1 MSTSTFPDAL
11 PVGTKLQGG
20 NFSLGKVLGQ
30 GGFGI
35 TYVGSDTGLRRAVAI
50 KEFFPEGSSR
60 QGMLVQPSGA
70 MNSTDYA
77 TAKETF
83 LEEAR
88 TLAQFQHP
96 DIVDVYTVFE
106 ENNTAYM
113 VMELLKGKT
122 LGQLVEE
129 RGILPESE
137 AVDYIRHAARALEVV
152 HGKGMLHQDIKPD
165 NIMACDD
172 GRIVLMDFGLS
183 QKLEAPTGLGTV
195 RFTGHTRFGTAGY
208 APLEQYGRQAQV
220 GTYTDVYALAATLYY
235 LLTAQEPAEATD
247 RAAGVELEDVRS
259 LNPRVSRDVAQVTMA
274 GLEMDARKRPQ
285 TARDFFD
292 RLQAAFRASRMTGS
306 DSRSERDFDRGA
318 GFEEPRPRG
327 DYDQPAGPSRSN
339 RPGEQ
344 RPRVK
349 VSLPEEYEYSGP
361 IFEPAPQ
368 APPPVY
374 IPPPMHYPPAR
385 PQVVRGFSCGPMGCI
400 TMMFLLFILFSVLE
414 PIAATI
420 LPILRILLGG

>member
-1 MSTSTFPDAL
+1 MSMSPSPDAL
-11 PVGTKLQGG
+11 PVGTQLQGG
-20 NFSLGKVLGQ
+20 NFSLGEVLGQ

-35 TYVGSDTGLRRAVAI
+35 TYTGTDTGLRRAVAI

-60 QGMLVQPSGA
+60 QGLFVQASA
-70 MNSTDYA
+70 VLNSSDYA
-77 TAKETF
+77 NAKETF

-113 VMELLKGKT
+113 VMELLQGKT

-137 AVDYIRHAARALEVV
+137 AVDYIRHAARAMEVV

-165 NIMACDD
+165 NIMVCDD

-183 QKLEAPTGLGTV
+183 QRLEAPTGLGTV

-208 APLEQYGRQAQV
+208 APPEQYGRQAQV

-235 LLTAQEPAEATD
+235 LLTGQEPAEATD
-247 RAAGVELEDVRS
+247 RAAGVQLEDVRS
-259 LNPRVSRDVAQVTMA
+259 LNPRVSDAVAQVVMN
-274 GLEMDARKRPQ
+274 GLAMDAKSRPQ

-292 RLQAAFRASRMTGS
+292 RLQTANRASRRERS
-306 DSRSERDFDRGA
+306 DNRGGRNFDEITDFETPGPPVDLG
-318 GFEEPRPRG
+318 RPR
-327 DYDQPAGPSRSN
+327 RSN
-339 RPGEQ
+339 RPSIPED

-361 IFEPAPQ
+361 LFEPAPP

-374 IPPPMHYPPAR
+374 IPPPVPMPR
-385 PQVVRGFSCGPMGCI
+385 PVMPRIFSCGAIGC
-400 TMMFLLFILFSVLE
+400 MMMMFILFLLLQLLGSVL
-414 PIAATI
+414 ISW
-420 LPILRILLGG
+420 